1 MENRYVYI
9 SKAYFQLLV
18 ADIFIFMSDSDPGNS
33 YICIF
38 DQADN
43 SSTYRLKMRLLEAD
57 LSVLWSIQ
65 QLYKQIYVLC
75 VYHHKLSHANKH
87 IYISFMKHIHQLC
100 MHIGKRKC
108 LPSKSIF
115 CMQICWFH
123 VKISIRKPVYC
134 IFNQANISASDAA
147 FRSRF
152 ICFEC
157 FTTNCRTPT
166 FQGKIADRYEF
177 SHIT

>member
-18 ADIFIFMSDSDPGNS
+18 ADIIIFMSDSDPGNS

-43 SSTYRLKMRLLEAD
+43 SSLLRGHIGLRCGFQKRIYQFYEAY
-57 LSVLWSIQ
+57 SSFISRFMCFVCITTNCRTPTR
-65 QLYKQIYVLC
+65 IY
-75 VYHHKLSHANKH
+75 

-115 CMQICWFH
+115 CMQML
-123 VKISIRKPVYC
+123 ISCQDIDPEAGILY
-134 IFNQANISASDAA
+134 F
-147 FRSRF
+147 
-152 ICFEC
+152 
-157 FTTNCRTPT
+157 
-166 FQGKIADRYEF
+166 
-177 SHIT
+177 